1 MRYRYQVQL
10 AYDGTEFH
18 GSQFQTDLRTV
29 QGEVAKSLG
38 KLGWQG
44 TAVLFAGRTDAGV
57 HAAGQV
63 ISFELDWN
71 HSDKELKQAFNAALP
86 QDIAAVRIKKA
97 EQNFHPRYDALS
109 REYHYQILTS
119 PIRDPLQERYCWRVA
134 PGIELGLMRRASKV
148 LLGSHDFAALGRP
161 HQPEGSTER
170 ELTRA
175 AWKRKGET
183 LRFEIVGNAF
193 LYHMVRRIVMVL
205 VKIGQRKESI
215 DQLKAY
221 LANPSGPPAQGL
233 APAKGLSLVKVRYA

>member
-18 GSQFQTDLRTV
+18 GSQFQADLRTV
-29 QGEVAKSLG
+29 QGEVEKSLG

-71 HSDKELKQAFNAALP
+71 HSDKELERAFNAVLP
-86 QDIAAVRIKKA
+86 QDIAAVRVKRTEK
-97 EQNFHPRYDALS
+97 NFHPRYDALS
-109 REYHYQILTS
+109 REYHYQILTR
-119 PIRDPLQERYCWRVA
+119 PIRDPFHERYCWRVG
-134 PGIELGLMRRASKV
+134 PGIELGLMRRASKI
-148 LLGSHDFAALGRP
+148 LLGSHYFAALGSP
-161 HQPEGSTER
+161 HQPDGSTVR
-170 ELTRA
+170 QLTRTD
-175 AWKRKGET
+175 WKRRGEL

-205 VKIGQRKESI
+205 VNIGQKKETI
-215 DQLKAY
+215 NQLENY
-221 LANPSGPPAQGL
+221 LENPSGPSAQGL
-233 APAKGLSLVKVRYA
+233 APAKGLSLVKVRYE